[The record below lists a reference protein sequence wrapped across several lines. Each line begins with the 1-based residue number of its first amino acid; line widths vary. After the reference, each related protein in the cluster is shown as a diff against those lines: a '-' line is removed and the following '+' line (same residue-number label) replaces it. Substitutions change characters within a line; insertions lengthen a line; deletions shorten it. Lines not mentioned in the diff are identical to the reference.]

1 MKRLYLSIA
10 GAQIQVTFHPA
21 EALFFSNK
29 LEGEI
34 RQHYRS
40 FTTRKRGK
48 IDYYIDFY
56 QTYVRELFIKKN
68 GRANKFFVD
77 FCQIVGKNRVITYY
91 KIGLVQFQ
99 FILSNILQMYL
110 AKNNGFILH
119 ASGVIMNK
127 KAILFCG
134 KPGDGKSTAMRL
146 ARIKYNPLADDSI
159 IIKREGNI
167 FLSHQTP
174 FIETNYWEKRR
185 LRGLPIGAI
194 FFLKKSKN
202 YAIEEIKDVGLI
214 LERLSKQLLIHEG
227 NMSVLRRNL
236 LVFAQTNKFYYLHFG
251 KNSTKLIKVL
261 EGAI

>member
-10 GAQIQVTFHPA
+10 GAQIQIAFHPA
-21 EALFFSNK
+21 EALFFSKK
-29 LEGEI
+29 LEGDI
-34 RQHYRS
+34 RKHYRS
-40 FTTRKRGK
+40 FITSKGGK

-56 QTYVRELFIKKN
+56 ETYVRELFIKKN

-77 FCQIVGKNRVITYY
+77 FCKVISKNRVVTYY

-119 ASGVIMNK
+119 ASGVIINK
-127 KAILFCG
+127 KAMLFCG

-146 ARIKYNPLADDSI
+146 ARTKYNPLADDSI

-174 FIETNYWEKRR
+174 FIETNYWKKRR
-185 LRGLPIGAI
+185 LRGLPIGGI

-202 YAIEEIKDVGLI
+202 YAVEEIKDMGLI
-214 LERLSKQLLIHEG
+214 LERLSKQLLIHED
-227 NMSVLRRNL
+227 NMSTLRKNL
-236 LVFAQTNKFYYLHFG
+236 LVFAQTNKFYYLYFG
-251 KNSTKLIKVL
+251 KNSTKLIKSL
-261 EGAI
+261 EGVI